1 LGLDPKEDTMKKFKR
16 SLAACLVALLAIPAA
31 AAATFPKGDPAMREG
46 LSPSALVNPGTAQT
60 PATHIVRE
68 VRVVTHGGDSTV
80 AIALSAAAL
89 GIALGGTAYIAMRLR
104 PVARTQ
110 RTS

>member
-1 LGLDPKEDTMKKFKR
+1 MKKFKR
-16 SLAACLVALLAIPAA
+16 SLAVWLVALLAIPAA
-31 AAATFPKGDPAMREG
+31 AAATFPKGDPAMRREG
-46 LSPSALVNPGTAQT
+46 PSPSALVNSGTAAQA

-104 PVARTQ
+104 PIPRTQ